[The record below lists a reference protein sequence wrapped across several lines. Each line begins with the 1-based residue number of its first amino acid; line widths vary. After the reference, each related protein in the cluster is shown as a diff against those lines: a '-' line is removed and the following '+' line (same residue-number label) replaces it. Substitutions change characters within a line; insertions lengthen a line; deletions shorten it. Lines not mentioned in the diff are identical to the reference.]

1 MGKILLIRHGETDW
15 NKERRIMGREP
26 IGLNGTGRKQSK
38 DLQEALSDIAVE
50 AVYSSPVKRALET
63 AEILC
68 QGRTLAPVADDRL
81 MEVHYGQWVGK
92 TFMEV
97 RAMPG
102 YIPYMQRLETPV
114 APEGETLYQVRDRAM
129 EFLNHVSELHRVGNV
144 LIVSHADW
152 IKCVLMEILRI
163 PFENIWSF
171 RVDNVSIGLLEME
184 ERGFRVLTFNHG
196 VDLDHL
202 FVPRVSF

>member
-15 NKERRIMGREP
+15 NKDRRIMGREP
-26 IGLNGTGRKQSK
+26 IGLNETGRRQSK
-38 DLQEALSDIAVE
+38 ELQEALSDLSVE
-50 AVYSSPVKRALET
+50 AVYSSPVNRALVT

-68 QGRTLAPVADDRL
+68 QGRTLAPVADERL
-81 MEVHYGQWVGK
+81 VEVDYGQWVGK

-102 YIPYMQRLETPV
+102 YIPYMRRLETPV
-114 APEGETLYQVRDRAM
+114 APGGETLFQVRDRAM
-129 EFLNHVSELHRVGNV
+129 AFLNHVAELHLDGNIFV
-144 LIVSHADW
+144 VSHADW
-152 IKCVLMEILRI
+152 IKCVFMQLLLI

-171 RVDNVSIGLLEME
+171 RIDNTSVGLLETE
-184 ERGFRVLTFNHG
+184 ERGFRVLTINHG
-196 VDLDHL
+196 IDMNHL